1 MCHRLLL
8 FVMRK
13 RVRETTDVY
22 IMKKG
27 ESERD
32 GGFPRLR
39 EYIAIFKL
47 EDHR

>member
-1 MCHRLLL
+1 
-8 FVMRK
+8 MRK
-13 RVRETTDVY
+13 RVRETTDGGLGIY
-22 IMKKG
+22 MEKG

-32 GGFPRLR
+32 GGFPRLG

>member
-1 MCHRLLL
+1 
-8 FVMRK
+8 MRK
-13 RVRETTDVY
+13 RVRETTDGGLGIY

>member
-1 MCHRLLL
+1 
-8 FVMRK
+8 MRK

-22 IMKKG
+22 IMEKG

-32 GGFPRLR
+32 GGVPKLG
-39 EYIAIFKL
+39 EHIAIFKL